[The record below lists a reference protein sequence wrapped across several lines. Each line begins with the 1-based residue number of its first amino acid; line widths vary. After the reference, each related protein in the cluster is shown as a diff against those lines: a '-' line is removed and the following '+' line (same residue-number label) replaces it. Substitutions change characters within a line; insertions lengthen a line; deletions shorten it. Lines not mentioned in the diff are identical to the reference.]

1 MSDLRSQLAPGWSGV
16 NIGLLVVLFIIGWP
30 LGLLM
35 LGYILQ
41 GQKLGLHLG
50 RPETLTA
57 AFSRLSN
64 AWKAGQNNWQNKT
77 DSSNGI
83 PGYKSGST
91 EHSVDNS
98 AEQLHKE
105 RLDLEKDRLAFEAEK
120 RAWKERNETVK

>member
-35 LGYILQ
+35 LGYIVW
-41 GQKLGLHLG
+41 GQQLGLHLG

-64 AWKAGQNNWQNKT
+64 AWKAGLNNWQNKI
-77 DSSNGI
+77 DSSTGT
-83 PGYKSGST
+83 PGYSGST
-91 EHSVDNS
+91 VDNS
-98 AEQLHKE
+98 ADQLHKE

-120 RAWKERNETVK
+120 RAWKERNEAVK